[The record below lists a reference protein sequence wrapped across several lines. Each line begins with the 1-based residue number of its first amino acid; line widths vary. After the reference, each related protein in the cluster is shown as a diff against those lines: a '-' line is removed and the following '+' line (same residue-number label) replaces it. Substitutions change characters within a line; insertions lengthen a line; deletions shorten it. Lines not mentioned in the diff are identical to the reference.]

1 MEKEENIK
9 MDVLKIKKEEKDN
22 QDQKEEIKS

>member
-9 MDVLKIKKEEKDN
+9 MNVLKIKKEEKDN

>member
-9 MDVLKIKKEEKDN
+9 MNVLKIKKEEKDN
-22 QDQKEEIKS
+22 QDQKEETKS